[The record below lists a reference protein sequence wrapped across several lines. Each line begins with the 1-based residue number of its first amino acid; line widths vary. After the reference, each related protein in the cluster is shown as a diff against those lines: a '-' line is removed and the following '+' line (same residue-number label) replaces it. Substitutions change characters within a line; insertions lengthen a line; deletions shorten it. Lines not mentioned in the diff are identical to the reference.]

1 MLMSKDLSWVSSHLT
16 VLLLKIAEANSI
28 NQYDTILRVL
38 DINNN
43 LVKRHLI
50 ISQGVDQSILV
61 EHRVDAERIMF
72 DGSKPRNVKQCFCI
86 HDGKRGWG
94 LRLGYS
100 GRNGNNRDIGPVNPP
115 RNNKPRMKTEIES
128 QISYQRETLN
138 HLIREQTELESQ
150 QRQTTTYQ
158 QKCEQALTQNKRS
171 RESLKIAVQRA
182 DDHVEAL
189 QGELDQYSVQDGRL
203 ESLRADLA
211 EARSELAIVQE
222 SYGNCALEKET
233 LNRVSTE
240 KKRELDAA
248 KEHLVEQSTKLKK
261 AQQNTKN
268 HEQARKIVLAQKN
281 IAILKIEE
289 LRVAKE
295 KAEQERAEQAHT
307 VTTFTEGA
315 LGVCARVPLGPGDTR
330 KSLEAKLGKLKQS
343 LTEYRKK
350 LGGDDN
356 QIHEAALEAQ
366 KTFETAQAYHRD
378 LRDLLQTLKQSFL
391 ARIDMFRRFQKY
403 ISARSRINFNYLLSE
418 RAFRGKLTID
428 HKHKK
433 LDVHVEPDET
443 VKGNKGRQTKTLS
456 GGEKSFS
463 SICLLLAL
471 WEAMGAPLRCLDE
484 FDVFMDDINRD
495 VSTKM
500 IVSLF
505 WFLMMSSNSNEK

>member
-1 MLMSKDLSWVSSHLT
+1 
-16 VLLLKIAEANSI
+16 
-28 NQYDTILRVL
+28 VL
-38 DINNN
+38 DIDNN

-50 ISQGVDQSILV
+50 ISQGIDQSILV

-72 DGSKPRNVKQCFCI
+72 DGPKPRNVKQCFCI

-138 HLIREQTELESQ
+138 HLEREQTELESQ
-150 QRQTTTYQ
+150 RRQATTYE
-158 QKCEQALTQNKRS
+158 QKCEHALKQNKHS
-171 RESLKIAVQRA
+171 RQSLKIAFQRA
-182 DDHVEAL
+182 EDRVEAL

-203 ESLRADLA
+203 ESLRVELA
-211 EARSELAIVQE
+211 EAQSDLAIIQDT
-222 SYGNCALEKET
+222 YGNCALEKEN
-233 LNRVSTE
+233 LNKVSTE
-240 KKRELDAA
+240 KKRELDVA
-248 KEHLVEQSTKLKK
+248 KEHLAEQSTKLKK
-261 AQQNTKN
+261 AQQITKN
-268 HEQARKIVLAQKN
+268 HEQARRIVLAQKN
-281 IAILKIEE
+281 NAISKIEE
-289 LRVAKE
+289 LRAAKAI
-295 KAEQERAEQAHT
+295 AEQKRAEQAE
-307 VTTFTEGA
+307 VVANFTAQASGI
-315 LGVCARVPLGPGDTR
+315 CDRVPLSSSDNL
-330 KSLEAKLGKLKQS
+330 KSLETRMTKMKQS
-343 LTEYRKK
+343 LDEYKK
-350 LGGDDN
+350 KVGGEDRD
-356 QIHEAALEAQ
+356 IHDAAVEAQ
-366 KTFETAQAYHRD
+366 RIFETAKRYQKQ
-378 LRDLLQTLKQSFL
+378 LQELLQLLKQSFL
-391 ARIDMFRRFQKY
+391 VRIDMFRRFQRY
-403 ISARSRINFNYLLSE
+403 INTRSRINFNYLLSE

-428 HKHKK
+428 HKYKK

-500 IVSLF
+500 IVSIF
-505 WFLMMSSNSNEK
+505 